1 MGLIDGVERSNLKAL
16 IFRCGSGC
24 LVQIISFQSI
34 KYYDVSTV
42 GMVCS
47 LAPLFVCGLAYFI
60 LGEKMRIPDMV
71 FLFSVF
77 CCVVLVL
84 LGDNKASNATI
95 AEDNSVA

>member
-1 MGLIDGVERSNLKAL
+1 M
-16 IFRCGSGC
+16 
-24 LVQIISFQSI
+24 VQIISFQSI
-34 KYYDVSTV
+34 KYFDVSTV

-77 CCVVLVL
+77 CCVILVL
-84 LGDNKASNATI
+84 LGANKASGVVDEASAAEAAAMTVGAFAFFGLI
-95 AEDNSVA
+95 A